1 MQAVVDVTVM
11 AAAVVWSAVIIIAL
25 LKCNLHRTPLCSVAG
40 LGVTAM
46 VWRAFPPVQELPL
59 VVSFIFWLG
68 MSLCVYYWPTQLLP
82 DPPREHER
90 QAEDDVLDRF
100 FQGE

>member
-68 MSLCVYYWPTQLLP
+68 CRCLCITGPPSYYRI
-82 DPPREHER
+82 PRGSTNGR
-90 QAEDDVLDRF
+90 LRMTY
-100 FQGE
+100 